1 LCGQKNSIV
10 EVQEAIVKNFNR
22 GLGGA
27 KKVVAG
33 FKNKV

>member
-1 LCGQKNSIV
+1 LWRQKNSIV
-10 EVQEAIVKNFNR
+10 EVQEAIAKKINR
-22 GLGGA
+22 GLVGA